1 VKTNIVS
8 LVSSAK
14 SAGKSDLR
22 SRVVD
27 AAGKLFL
34 KRGFFRVT
42 SDDIAADLGISKA
55 TLYRCFKSKEEILMA
70 VIDSLRTMVM
80 TGIEAILGDSKKGF
94 LEKLAGLAVEVGRMF
109 PVLNSEMANDIRKS
123 LPHVWKEI
131 EDFRRRKILI
141 NFRILIEEGI
151 REGAFKQDV
160 ELDLIVEMYVA
171 LIEGFLNPDVLF
183 RKGRRAEDVFK
194 AIIDVFFSGIL
205 TDKARNEFSKT
216 KAYFFRFEKE
226 ALR

>member
-1 VKTNIVS
+1 
-8 LVSSAK
+8 
-14 SAGKSDLR
+14 
-22 SRVVD
+22 
-27 AAGKLFL
+27 
-34 KRGFFRVT
+34 
-42 SDDIAADLGISKA
+42 
-55 TLYRCFKSKEEILMA
+55 MA
-70 VIDSLRTMVM
+70 VIDSLRTTVM
-80 TGIEAILGDSKKGF
+80 TGIEAILGDGKTGF

-109 PVLNSEMANDIRKS
+109 PVLNSEMADDIRKS

-141 NFRILIEEGI
+141 NFRLLIEEGI
-151 REGAFKQDV
+151 REGAFKQDI

-183 RKGRRAEDVFK
+183 RKSRRAEDVFQ

-205 TDKARNEFSKT
+205 TDKARKEFSKT

-226 ALR
+226 VLR